1 MASLAPTGSRCQRF
15 GGADTCWA
23 AAVIRTQLSFKLGAD
38 KGKID
43 RAVALLLCESLE
55 WFQMFPSSLPQ
66 VKPPLG
72 GFNPSL
78 PPQPNL
84 ALPSPLC

>member
-23 AAVIRTQLSFKLGAD
+23 AAVIRTQLRFKLGAD

-43 RAVALLLCESLE
+43 RDRAVALRIAGVVSDVPI
-55 WFQMFPSSLPQ
+55 FP
-66 VKPPLG
+66 PPSETSTG
-72 GFNPSL
+72 RI
-78 PPQPNL
+78 
-84 ALPSPLC
+84 